1 LYLYIKK
8 YSSAY
13 NNNSCKIRKKNYLIK
28 KQDKTKTKKNKKKK
42 KMSKKY
48 NPNEENKNCFK
59 KNEIVFLNKNFY
71 QLAGTNEKI
80 DRTRFRDLLTDDFEI
95 DDSLLMD
102 RVFRCLDLD
111 SDNYINHDEFMKGMS
126 ILLKGSIEEKMRFCF
141 RVYDLN
147 GDNYIS
153 KEEMYQ
159 MLKNTLIR
167 VVEEDE
173 DGVKELVEIILK
185 KMDFDHDG
193 RVSETDWYTTIE
205 KDNLLLEAFG
215 QCMANEKAIEKYLLP
230 VFDECE
236 TEESPKKLLNFP
248 HFNLNQF
255 DPRNKRRKE
264 ICEIY
269 TKGLTVPV
277 VKPRKPEVVEKE
289 SEEETKEEE
298 EAVENSG

>member
-1 LYLYIKK
+1 MSRK
-8 YSSAY
+8 SS
-13 NNNSCKIRKKNYLIK
+13 
-28 KQDKTKTKKNKKKK
+28 
-42 KMSKKY
+42 
-48 NPNEENKNCFK
+48 PNDESKNCFSR
-59 KNEIVFLNKNFY
+59 NEIEYLDKNFY
-71 QLAGTNEKI
+71 QLAGSNEKI

-111 SDNYINHDEFMKGMS
+111 SDNYINHDEFMRGMS
-126 ILLKGSIEEKMRFCF
+126 ILLKGSIDEKMKFCF

-185 KMDFDHDG
+185 KMDIDHDG
-193 RVSETDWYTTIE
+193 RVSELDWYTTIE

-215 QCMANEKAIEKYLLP
+215 KCLANEKAVERYLLP
-230 VFDECE
+230 AYDENE
-236 TEESPKKLLNFP
+236 TKESPKKLLSFP
-248 HFNLNQF
+248 HINLNQF
-255 DPRNKRRKE
+255 DPRNKKRKA
-264 ICEIY
+264 IY
-269 TKGLTVPV
+269 DTYNKGLTLPV
-277 VKPRKPEVVEKE
+277 VSPNKSNIVEKKT
-289 SEEETKEEE
+289 EENTENTEENTDT
-298 EAVENSG
+298 AAQPDSPGQAAIAH

>member
-1 LYLYIKK
+1 M
-8 YSSAY
+8 S
-13 NNNSCKIRKKNYLIK
+13 RK
-28 KQDKTKTKKNKKKK
+28 T
-42 KMSKKY
+42 S
-48 NPNEENKNCFK
+48 PNEDSKNCFS
-59 KNEIVFLNKNFY
+59 KNEIDYLNKNFY
-71 QLAGTNEKI
+71 QLAGSNEKI

-111 SDNYINHDEFMKGMS
+111 SDNYINHDEFMRGMS
-126 ILLKGSIEEKMRFCF
+126 ILLKGSVEEKMKFCF

-185 KMDFDHDG
+185 KMDSDHDG
-193 RVSETDWYTTIE
+193 RVSELDWNTTIE

-215 QCMANEKAIEKYLLP
+215 KCLANEKAVEKYLLP
-230 VFDECE
+230 AYDECE
-236 TEESPKKLLNFP
+236 TEESSKKLLSFP
-248 HFNLNQF
+248 HINLNQF
-255 DPRNKRRKE
+255 DPRNKKRKE
-264 ICEIY
+264 INNTY
-269 TKGLTVPV
+269 TKGLTLPTLTT
-277 VKPRKPEVVEKE
+277 KLPNVVENKQE
-289 SEEETKEEE
+289 EKTEETEETGDVS
-298 EAVENSG
+298 ASQANTVAQNAAR

>member
-1 LYLYIKK
+1 M
-8 YSSAY
+8 S
-13 NNNSCKIRKKNYLIK
+13 RK
-28 KQDKTKTKKNKKKK
+28 T
-42 KMSKKY
+42 S
-48 NPNEENKNCFK
+48 PNDEGKNCFS
-59 KNEIVFLNKNFY
+59 KNEIDYLNKNFY
-71 QLAGTNEKI
+71 QLAGSNEKI

-111 SDNYINHDEFMKGMS
+111 SDNYINHDEFMRGMS
-126 ILLKGSIEEKMRFCF
+126 ILLKGSIEEKMKFCF

-167 VVEEDE
+167 AVEDDE

-185 KMDFDHDG
+185 KMDVDHDG
-193 RVSETDWYTTIE
+193 RVSELDWNTTIE

-215 QCMANEKAIEKYLLP
+215 KCLANEKAIEKYLLP
-230 VFDECE
+230 AYDECE
-236 TEESPKKLLNFP
+236 TEESPKKLLVFP
-248 HFNLNQF
+248 HINLNQF

-264 ICEIY
+264 IYDTY
-269 TKGLTVPV
+269 TKGLTLPV
-277 VKPRKPEVVEKE
+277 VSPKQSNIVEQKTEEE
-289 SEEETKEEE
+289 SENTEENAAQSNANATANAPGQAVPTK
-298 EAVENSG
+298 

>member
-1 LYLYIKK
+1 M
-8 YSSAY
+8 S
-13 NNNSCKIRKKNYLIK
+13 RK
-28 KQDKTKTKKNKKKK
+28 T
-42 KMSKKY
+42 S
-48 NPNEENKNCFK
+48 PNEDNKNCFT
-59 KNEIVFLNKNFY
+59 KNEIDYLNKNFY
-71 QLAGTNEKI
+71 QLAGSNEKI

-111 SDNYINHDEFMKGMS
+111 SDNYINHDEFMRGMS
-126 ILLKGSIEEKMRFCF
+126 ILLKGSIEEKMKFCF

-185 KMDFDHDG
+185 KMDTDHDG
-193 RVSETDWYTTIE
+193 RVSELDWNTTIE

-215 QCMANEKAIEKYLLP
+215 KCLANEKAIERYLQP
-230 VFDECE
+230 AYDECE
-236 TEESPKKLLNFP
+236 TEESPKKLLSFP
-248 HFNLNQF
+248 HINLNQF
-255 DPRNKRRKE
+255 DPRNKKRKM
-264 ICEIY
+264 IY
-269 TKGLTVPV
+269 DTYNKGLTL
-277 VKPRKPEVVEKE
+277 PEVPTNTNIVEQNNTVEGEKTEE
-289 SEEETKEEE
+289 SEDPTQQNNTQG
-298 EAVENSG
+298 AAR

>member
-1 LYLYIKK
+1 M
-8 YSSAY
+8 SRRMSP
-13 NNNSCKIRKKNYLIK
+13 SE
-28 KQDKTKTKKNKKKK
+28 DNK
-42 KMSKKY
+42 
-48 NPNEENKNCFK
+48 FT
-59 KNEIVFLNKNFY
+59 KNEIDYLNRNFY
-71 QLAGTNEKI
+71 QLAGSNEKI

-111 SDNYINHDEFMKGMS
+111 SDNYINHDEFMRGMS
-126 ILLKGSIEEKMRFCF
+126 ILLKGTIEEKMKFCF

-185 KMDFDHDG
+185 KMDIDHDG
-193 RVSETDWYTTIE
+193 RVSEMDWYTTIE

-215 QCMANEKAIEKYLLP
+215 KCLANEKAIERYLLP
-230 VFDECE
+230 AYDECE
-236 TEESPKKLLNFP
+236 AEESPKKLLSFP
-248 HFNLNQF
+248 HINLNQF
-255 DPRNKRRKE
+255 DPRNLKRKQ
-264 ICEIY
+264 IFDTY
-269 TKGLTVPV
+269 TNGLTLPAVTPG
-277 VKPRKPEVVEKE
+277 KSIVEKQD
-289 SEEETKEEE
+289 EENAEVTEENG
-298 EAVENSG
+298 EATDQPNTAAPATAAH

>member
-1 LYLYIKK
+1 
-8 YSSAY
+8 
-13 NNNSCKIRKKNYLIK
+13 
-28 KQDKTKTKKNKKKK
+28 
-42 KMSKKY
+42 MSRRMSPSEDSK
-48 NPNEENKNCFK
+48 CSFT
-59 KNEIVFLNKNFY
+59 KNEIDYLNRNFY
-71 QLAGTNEKI
+71 QLAGSNEKI

-111 SDNYINHDEFMKGMS
+111 SDNYINHDEFMRGMS
-126 ILLKGSIEEKMRFCF
+126 ILLKGTIEEKMRFCF

-185 KMDFDHDG
+185 KMDVDHDG
-193 RVSETDWYTTIE
+193 RVSEMDWYTTIE

-215 QCMANEKAIEKYLLP
+215 KCLANEKAIERYLLP
-230 VFDECE
+230 AYDECE
-236 TEESPKKLLNFP
+236 AEESPKKLLSFP
-248 HFNLNQF
+248 HINLNQF
-255 DPRNKRRKE
+255 DPRNLKRKQ
-264 ICEIY
+264 IFDTY
-269 TKGLTVPV
+269 TNGLTLPAVTPG
-277 VKPRKPEVVEKE
+277 KSIVEKQD
-289 SEEETKEEE
+289 EEVQGEVTEENG
-298 EAVENSG
+298 EATDQPNATAPPATAAR